1 MSAERAVWAAPE
13 AGHDAGPA
21 EQMTTHTSTEASPG
35 AQSVQTQETSL
46 VRGNI
51 APGIV
56 IVRIIILPYQDVQA
70 PMRRL
75 PFNAAC
81 GVVSIGKTDA

>member
-1 MSAERAVWAAPE
+1 MSAERAVWAAPD

-21 EQMTTHTSTEASPG
+21 EQVTTHTSTEATPG

-56 IVRIIILPYQDVQA
+56 IVRIIIHVRFR
-70 PMRRL
+70 RRL
-75 PFNAAC
+75 IVESVQKAQEELN
-81 GVVSIGKTDA
+81 